1 MLYSSILF
9 FQVCSCSQMVPCS
22 SVDKDMK
29 TAEVSESC
37 NTLSQQDVLDK
48 ITSYADLQQNWVVAQ
63 WKINEA
69 HMGVLHE
76 LGIMECNLSSADDL
90 TALYY
95 LALDCGV
102 LASLDNGTVI
112 VCNFE
117 RSLPTFS
124 NTSPCTLSVL
134 TILWFEGL
142 LFHL

>member
-1 MLYSSILF
+1 
-9 FQVCSCSQMVPCS
+9 MVPCS

-29 TAEVSESC
+29 TAEVPESF

-63 WKINEA
+63 WKTNEA

-76 LGIMECNLSSADDL
+76 LGITECNLSSADDL

-95 LALDCGV
+95 LALDCGF

-112 VCNFE
+112 V
-117 RSLPTFS
+117 
-124 NTSPCTLSVL
+124 
-134 TILWFEGL
+134 
-142 LFHL
+142 